1 MVAVAFLSSSS
12 SSHVFDRNN
21 CTSKLLPKLRLTT
34 LAKFFRVGAD
44 IFSRM
49 ETRSRRS
56 RTGIRKESQGDAI
69 FFFTRTDDEQD
80 GWMNM
85 SERVWMDEQTQ
96 RTDGWMDE
104 RTNAWTD
111 ERAQSGYVHTNERT
125 SKRVNE
131 RAAGRR
137 LDDRKIGNI
146 AARTRREDL
155 YPDSAEVGTVRS
167 GSPRHDHVTR
177 NALLAIRQTSGRFR
191 PLHPLPRAHTVVE
204 SSTQSSV
211 ATG

>member
-1 MVAVAFLSSSS
+1 
-12 SSHVFDRNN
+12 
-21 CTSKLLPKLRLTT
+21 
-34 LAKFFRVGAD
+34 
-44 IFSRM
+44 M

-191 PLHPLPRAHTVVE
+191 PLHPLPRAHRRRVFHAKFRRYWLIYE
-204 SSTQSSV
+204 SRNLPLSTAGRVPIAPTRRYLMSV
-211 ATG
+211 CRVAA

>member
-1 MVAVAFLSSSS
+1 
-12 SSHVFDRNN
+12 
-21 CTSKLLPKLRLTT
+21 
-34 LAKFFRVGAD
+34 
-44 IFSRM
+44 M

-131 RAAGRR
+131 RAAGRP
-137 LDDRKIGNI
+137 
-146 AARTRREDL
+146 AAR
-155 YPDSAEVGTVRS
+155 
-167 GSPRHDHVTR
+167 
-177 NALLAIRQTSGRFR
+177 
-191 PLHPLPRAHTVVE
+191 
-204 SSTQSSV
+204 
-211 ATG
+211 